1 MHTTFIINNALK
13 SNKIDYFNN
22 QLFKNNIHIRTRW
35 RLLIFD
41 AVALLIHYF
50 RNIY

>member
-22 QLFKNNIHIRTRW
+22 QLFKNNINFRTR
-35 RLLIFD
+35 LEIINF
-41 AVALLIHYF
+41 
-50 RNIY
+50 